1 MIPPPHA
8 RDPIHLHSH
17 RVRMKSSPLPPP
29 DSRNPCDPS
38 GPRDP
43 SERRRLL
50 RSLLGRL
57 PDSTGPVSATVVDA
71 RETDYGRVEKLRLD
85 LNGIEPVCA
94 WFSAPRGMA
103 DRGAAGREA
112 AGREAPERVPAILY
126 THAHGG
132 DYPLG
137 KDEFI
142 RGRSSLQSPPYA
154 EALARRGWAGLCID
168 LWGFGERSGRAESK
182 IFKEMLWRGRV
193 LWGMMAFDSLRALDY
208 LAGRPD
214 VDPKRIGA
222 MGLSM
227 GSTMSWWIAALD
239 ERIKVCVDLCC
250 LTDFD
255 ALIARDG
262 LDLHG
267 LYYFVPDLLTHFTTA
282 SINELIAPRPH
293 LSLAGIHDPLTP
305 PEGLDRI
312 DAHLRAVYRAAGA
325 PEAWRLSRHD
335 AGHQETPTMREEIL
349 AWLERW
355 I

>member
-1 MIPPPHA
+1 MESFPSLNCSESNP
-8 RDPIHLHSH
+8 SH
-17 RVRMKSSPLPPP
+17 P
-29 DSRNPCDPS
+29 SRPA
-38 GPRDP
+38 
-43 SERRRLL
+43 ERRRLL

-57 PDSTGPVSATVVDA
+57 PDSTGPISATVLEV
-71 RETDYGRVEKLRLD
+71 RELDFGRVEKLRLD
-85 LNGIEPVCA
+85 LNGMEPVCA
-94 WFSAPRGMA
+94 WFSAP
-103 DRGAAGREA
+103 
-112 AGREAPERVPAILY
+112 REAPERVPAILY

-132 DYPLG
+132 DYALG

-142 RGRSSLQSPPYA
+142 RGRSALQSPPYA

-168 LWGFGERSGRAESK
+168 LSGFGERSGRAEST
-182 IFKEMLWRGRV
+182 IFKEMLWRGRA
-193 LWGMMAFDSLRALDY
+193 LWGMMVFDTLRALDY

-239 ERIKVCVDLCC
+239 ERVKVCVDLCC

-255 ALIARDG
+255 ALLARDG

-312 DAHLRAVYRAAGA
+312 DTHLRAAYQAAGA
-325 PEAWRLSRHD
+325 AEAWRLSRYD
-335 AGHQETPTMREEIL
+335 AGHQETPAMREEIL